1 VTGDEL
7 DDIVARIGADIV
19 LCRALGNGAY
29 DPPSPPYNDT
39 PGFQGATSIEYA
51 FGDVTGD
58 DTVDLIVIST
68 EVIQGTSRID
78 ILPGLGDGQFD
89 TAILVAESHGTTDYG
104 PPAVADL
111 DGDGRE
117 DIVVGR
123 ANAAGTFVFTSDAAG
138 NWTVIQTG
146 GPTVTDRPH
155 LVDVDADGDLDIV
168 SLITHRRN
176 VAVALG
182 DGSGQFEP
190 VYQVAVAERA
200 QDLIVADLD
209 RDGILDIA
217 ASDDLDGSI
226 SILKGLG
233 NGTWERLTP
242 ANATTPLGLEAA
254 DLDGNT
260 FGDLAVIGPDGLEVL
275 LNHTYLPSSPF
286 TDFGHGLKGSFGYP
300 VLLADG
306 TLIGGDPMSFRM
318 SHAAPGGFGWF
329 VIGLN
334 AIDLPFAAGGVVVP
348 APDLVFG
355 PFVLPPNGSLDF
367 VATWPTGL
375 AGGVRFWIQ
384 FWIQDPFAATGFA
397 STTGVRAV
405 TGGD

>member
-1 VTGDEL
+1 
-7 DDIVARIGADIV
+7 
-19 LCRALGNGAY
+19 
-29 DPPSPPYNDT
+29 
-39 PGFQGATSIEYA
+39 
-51 FGDVTGD
+51 
-58 DTVDLIVIST
+58 
-68 EVIQGTSRID
+68 
-78 ILPGLGDGQFD
+78 
-89 TAILVAESHGTTDYG
+89 
-104 PPAVADL
+104 
-111 DGDGRE
+111 
-117 DIVVGR
+117 
-123 ANAAGTFVFTSDAAG
+123 
-138 NWTVIQTG
+138 
-146 GPTVTDRPH
+146 
-155 LVDVDADGDLDIV
+155 
-168 SLITHRRN
+168 

-190 VYQVAVAERA
+190 VYQLAVAERA

-209 RDGILDIA
+209 RDGILDMA

-254 DLDGNT
+254 NLDGNT
-260 FGDLAVIGPDGLEVL
+260 FGDLAVIGPDGLDVL

-286 TDFGHGLKGSFGYP
+286 RDFGHGLKGSFGYP

-375 AGGVRFWIQ
+375 SGGVRFWVQ